1 MILCFTLRNGVLAV
15 LAVILLLS
23 PFVANAS
30 TQYGS
35 AFPLY
40 QGGAAPVGV
49 AVSSAGTVYWANYNQ
64 GKLYSMLK
72 GASSPT
78 VLLSGLN
85 TPSGVAVDSSGNVY
99 YSEALSDRVSELV
112 GGSTTPQLLFS
123 AANNINFISVDQSGN
138 IYFVLGGGC
147 NGQGFTNSIMEYVRS
162 SGQSVT
168 ILAPVGSV
176 GNNPSYGQVFV
187 NSAGLYFT
195 TCTGNVE
202 LLPAGS
208 STPQIL
214 VTGLQAGPSVSPDGV
229 VADSQGNVFYTDYW
243 KAVDELPAGS
253 TSSVTIATAGGT
265 HYGIA
270 IDGQDNVYYSDN
282 LGGTIWEIPA
292 TSSSV
297 NNDKVTVSVSPTSL
311 SGSGTFTVSGSV
323 VAASGSVSNTA
334 VVITVKNPSGAVVST
349 GQATVGGTGSSG
361 TYTTTFVAGG
371 TSSWPGGTYTV
382 TATYGTILGGT
393 PASASSSFLYLTN
406 MISTSIL
413 TVSTSPSQTIV
424 DGYTGVQINYTNT
437 YSQSLSAFVWVVV
450 HNAAGQTVGIFVG
463 SAIMNSGA
471 ALAVFVPTF
480 NLPAGSY
487 AATVFATTTS
497 SVAISQTST
506 VSLSL

>member
-1 MILCFTLRNGVLAV
+1 MRNGVLAV

-311 SGSGTFTVSGSV
+311 SGSGPSPYLGVSWQPQGR
-323 VAASGSVSNTA
+323 
-334 VVITVKNPSGAVVST
+334 
-349 GQATVGGTGSSG
+349 
-361 TYTTTFVAGG
+361 
-371 TSSWPGGTYTV
+371 
-382 TATYGTILGGT
+382 
-393 PASASSSFLYLTN
+393 
-406 MISTSIL
+406 
-413 TVSTSPSQTIV
+413 SPIPRS
-424 DGYTGVQINYTNT
+424 
-437 YSQSLSAFVWVVV
+437 
-450 HNAAGQTVGIFVG
+450 
-463 SAIMNSGA
+463 
-471 ALAVFVPTF
+471 
-480 NLPAGSY
+480 
-487 AATVFATTTS
+487 
-497 SVAISQTST
+497 
-506 VSLSL
+506 